1 MGSEPEAAIEQF
13 ELAIR
18 LSPRDA
24 ELWSVQC
31 AMALCHF
38 VAERHD
44 EMLQW
49 AERAVQAQPNLPF
62 PRGTVAVAR
71 TCLGD
76 QEGAAAAVRAMLAL
90 EPSTSVRGLAAFLG
104 STNPEI
110 AARYLEGLRR
120 AGVPA

>member
-1 MGSEPEAAIEQF
+1 MVPLLRLTKAKREALSV
-13 ELAIR
+13 LADYFC
-18 LSPRDA
+18 LNAKLAA
-24 ELWSVQC
+24 ELLGVS
-31 AMALCHF
+31 
-38 VAERHD
+38 
-44 EMLQW
+44 
-49 AERAVQAQPNLPF
+49 ERAVQAQPNLPF

-76 QEGAAAAVRAMLAL
+76 HEGAAAAVRAMLGL